1 MIKSYHSF
9 VETAN
14 GISDMVNHA
23 KDEKTLKRDFS
34 FKLSIR
40 KKLIF
45 FTAGLFVLVFSI
57 AGYDRFVKYEI
68 DQLDTLEDQLY
79 ILYNNSTKLRL
90 SELQFLNRD
99 LQDPGFYEIG
109 NTRNLASFDSLL
121 NFNIQLLNQLSAHSG
136 NETVDYQ
143 SLNELY
149 NQYNIAFKNLVTAK
163 RKRGFKDYGLIGNMR
178 ESVHKLES
186 YIVSDRLKAQML
198 TLRRHEK
205 DYLLRLDVKYL
216 NKLQDQ
222 VGLFKKQLA
231 NRRELI
237 NFVDQYARTFADVV
251 AIDHQIGYQK
261 NTGLYKELNDVSEQI
276 TPKIRSVIAS
286 LASQKK
292 AKSDHTTLSLLIVL
306 IAGLIASVL
315 ISYYAIK
322 SITRSVKLARS
333 AIAKVAKGNLD
344 VRIDKISNDEIGDIM
359 LELNQ
364 MIRSLNKIV
373 SAITGTNRRV
383 NESSKEVAQSANI
396 LADGASEQASSAEEI
411 SASMEEMF
419 VSIESTSQHALTASK
434 MAVEGSSNIEKSLGF
449 SRETVK
455 AMENITDKISII
467 EEIARQTNLLALNA
481 AVEAARAGNH
491 GKGFAV
497 VAAEIR
503 KLAERSQRAAA
514 EIDELSAN
522 GKVITRKAGELLDHT
537 VPEIQKT
544 AELINSISNS
554 SAEQNNAAAQIQV
567 AIQSLNT
574 VTQQNASLA
583 QQMSATTKDF
593 NSHSQNLM
601 AAIKYFKTNSQ
612 QIPDD
617 LIDHN
622 IQKSFRQAMS
632 LGKPL
637 EKEEGRLVS
646 N

>member
-1 MIKSYHSF
+1 
-9 VETAN
+9 
-14 GISDMVNHA
+14 MVDRE
-23 KDEKTLKRDFS
+23 KDEKSLERNFS

-40 KKLIF
+40 KKLTF
-45 FTAGLFVLVFSI
+45 YTAGLFVLVFSI
-57 AGYDRFVKYEI
+57 AGYDRFVKHEI
-68 DQLDTLEDQLY
+68 DRLDALEDQLY
-79 ILYNNSTKLRL
+79 IIYNNSSKLRL
-90 SELQFLNRD
+90 SEQQFLNRD
-99 LQDPGFYEIG
+99 LQNPVFYETG
-109 NTRNLASFDSLL
+109 YSSNLASFDSLL
-121 NFNIQLLNQLSAHSG
+121 NFNVRLLDQLSGQSDS
-136 NETVDYQ
+136 EIVDYQ
-143 SLNELY
+143 SLSK
-149 NQYNIAFKNLVTAK
+149 QYSQYSVAFKNLVAAK

-186 YIVSDRLKAQML
+186 NIASDKFKAQML

-205 DYLLRLDVKYL
+205 DYLLRLDIKYL
-216 NKLQDQ
+216 TKLQNQ
-222 VGLFKKQLA
+222 VNLFKQQLA
-231 NRRELI
+231 NRKELI
-237 NFVDQYARTFADVV
+237 NYVNQYASTFAEVV
-251 AIDHQIGYQK
+251 AIDRQIGYRK

-276 TPKIRSVIAS
+276 APKLRSVIAS
-286 LASQKK
+286 LTSRKK
-292 AKSDHTTLSLLIVL
+292 TKSDHTTLSLLIVL
-306 IAGLIASVL
+306 IAGLIVSIL

-333 AIAKVAKGNLD
+333 AISKVAKGNLD
-344 VRIDKISNDEIGDIM
+344 VRIDKITNDEIGDIM
-359 LELNQ
+359 LEINQ
-364 MIRSLNKIV
+364 MIQSLSKIV
-373 SAITGTNRRV
+373 RAITSTNKKV

-434 MAVEGSSNIEKSLGF
+434 MAVEGSSDIEKSLGF
-449 SRETVK
+449 SKETVK

-481 AVEAARAGNH
+481 AVEAARAGSH

-503 KLAERSQRAAA
+503 KLAERSQLAAA

-554 SAEQNNAAAQIQV
+554 STEQNNAAAQIQV

-593 NSHSQNLM
+593 NSHSQDLM
-601 AAIKYFKTNSQ
+601 SAIKYFKTNNQ
-612 QIPDD
+612 
-617 LIDHN
+617 
-622 IQKSFRQAMS
+622 
-632 LGKPL
+632 
-637 EKEEGRLVS
+637 
-646 N
+646 